1 MACIETIFGP
11 VQKHGT
17 GAINVVFAHGSG
29 IGMNHEFM
37 QSVAAAMSS
46 KNFTVYLFEFGY
58 MQQMQTTGTRRPPP
72 AVAKLELEFLA
83 LLNALALT
91 GPLIIGGKSLGGRV
105 ASMIVERSNAL
116 GWFALGY
123 PFHPQRKPE
132 TLRVEHLLT
141 SHKPGLIV
149 QGTRDALGCYD
160 EVLGYKLPAHIDLC
174 WLSDVDH
181 SFKPFKA
188 SNYSQNEAIE
198 RAAMDIDQW
207 AHSKLKHTV
216 PQVRTNL
223 TSNFMGL

>member
-11 VQKHGT
+11 VQKHGV

-58 MQQMQTTGTRRPPP
+58 MQQMQATGTRRPPP

-83 LLNALALT
+83 LLNVLALT
-91 GPLIIGGKSLGGRV
+91 GPLVIGGKSLGGRV

-141 SHKPGLIV
+141 NQKPGIII
-149 QGTRDALGCYD
+149 QGTRDALGCYE
-160 EVLGYKLPAHIDLC
+160 EVLGYELPAHITLS
-174 WLSDVDH
+174 WLGDMDH
-181 SFKPFKA
+181 SFQPFKA
-188 SNYSQNEAIE
+188 ADYSQIQAIE
-198 RAAMDIDQW
+198 RSVLDIEQW
-207 AHSKLKHTV
+207 AKCALKC
-216 PQVRTNL
+216 
-223 TSNFMGL
+223 SGI

>member
-1 MACIETIFGP
+1 MGCIETVFGP
-11 VQKHGT
+11 VQKYGV

-37 QSVAAAMSS
+37 QSVTATMSS

-58 MQQMQTTGTRRPPP
+58 MQQIQATGTRRPPP

-132 TLRVEHLLT
+132 TLRVEHLLS
-141 SHKPGLIV
+141 SHKPGIII

-160 EVLGYKLPAHIDLC
+160 EVLGYKLPAHISLR
-174 WLSDVDH
+174 WLGDMDH

-188 SNYSQNEAIE
+188 AHYSQIEAIE
-198 RAAMDIDQW
+198 RSVLDIEQW
-207 AHSKLKHTV
+207 ARCRLKC
-216 PQVRTNL
+216 
-223 TSNFMGL
+223 SGI

>member
-1 MACIETIFGP
+1 MECIETGFGP
-11 VQKHGT
+11 VQKYGS
-17 GAINVVFAHGSG
+17 GAVNVVFAHGSG
-29 IGMNHEFM
+29 ISMNHEFM
-37 QSVAAAMSS
+37 QSVAAAMVS
-46 KNFTVYLFEFGY
+46 KDFTVYLFNFGY
-58 MQQMQTTGTRRPPP
+58 MQQIQITGTKQPPP
-72 AVAKLELEFLA
+72 AVAKLELELLA
-83 LLNALALT
+83 LLNELALPD
-91 GPLIIGGKSLGGRV
+91 PLIIGGKSLGGRV
-105 ASMIVERSNAL
+105 ASLIVEQTNAL

-188 SNYSQNEAIE
+188 SPYSQIQAIE
-198 RAAMDIDQW
+198 RSVLDIELW
-207 AHSKLKHTV
+207 ARCTLKCRDT
-216 PQVRTNL
+216 
-223 TSNFMGL
+223 